1 MFTTS
6 KRTFF
11 GMGIEVVWVVVLAA
25 LSPVAYLIK
34 RWRELRLFIFIFIS
48 VLTVLSF
55 FLLQESIRW
64 LISVEQIKKAERI
77 VNRII
82 RYNRIEKTDEFKKGK
97 AELER
102 IFSDLDAY
110 NKAQNEAKN
119 EIYHN
124 QVDSLLFSLYLTV
137 PEIHWIF
144 WSIWKKNTIKNFIFL
159 RIKSC
164 FKI

>member
-1 MFTTS
+1 
-6 KRTFF
+6 
-11 GMGIEVVWVVVLAA
+11 MGIEVVWVVVLAA

-48 VLTVLSF
+48 ALTVLSF

-137 PEIHWIF
+137 PEIH
-144 WSIWKKNTIKNFIFL
+144 
-159 RIKSC
+159 
-164 FKI
+164 